1 MDSTTTANGKDVFFL
16 SAQEQQQQQQQQIH
30 QQRFDSFLGGDPETN
45 VPPSA
50 AAANSNYAM
59 PQQQLQTTT
68 NFATTDNN
76 LGMDYGTESKPTESP
91 SLWARCTAC
100 CRFSTYQAYFDV
112 TTDDVLNRMKNS
124 VLKFNTPGVFRDVFL
139 DDNSKIPDA
148 YGPFWISA
156 SLVFVLAVTSHIF
169 KYFNGSYD
177 DFDYKIHHLV
187 TATLITYGFSFG
199 IPILL
204 YIAFTCFSVDMGYA
218 EVMSIYGY
226 SLVPY
231 IPACLLSGIPSHAL
245 IWSVLSIAS
254 GISVIF
260 ILRNLIGPIMAAEIH
275 QGRSAERNAVAAP
288 LLGTVIGAHFIFLLI
303 LKLGFYHF

>member
-1 MDSTTTANGKDVFFL
+1 MDSTTTANGKDMFFL
-16 SAQEQQQQQQQQIH
+16 SAQEQQQQQQQIH

-45 VPPSA
+45 APPFADA

-59 PQQQLQTTT
+59 PQQQLQTT
-68 NFATTDNN
+68 AN
-76 LGMDYGTESKPTESP
+76 LGMNYGTESKPTESP

-112 TTDDVLNRMKNS
+112 NTDDVLSRMKNS

-139 DDNSKIPDA
+139 DGTSKIPDA

-156 SLVFVLAVTSHIF
+156 TLVFVLAVTSHIF

-177 DFDYKIHHLV
+177 DFDYKIQHLV

-199 IPILL
+199 IPFLL

-218 EVMSIYGY
+218 ELMSIYGY

-231 IPACLLSGIPSHAL
+231 IPACLLSWIPSHAL

-254 GISVIF
+254 GVSVIF